1 MSRASHEVRPFG
13 PKSTLKTLL
22 ILAHSV
28 LLLLAFSVGLARAG
42 TQADTTDSEDFGIET
57 QFKVYPSP
65 IWGRTAGFAA
75 GVGYEVQ
82 NLMIPESRLLATA
95 KPGQFLGRY
104 TLTYFAADPFK
115 APLYGLANVYYE
127 TTGHQWYYGLGP
139 ASARSAQ
146 MAVEKHMVEAEARL
160 GFQLLNRRIFAQ
172 PVVKY
177 LRHDVDG
184 FEAYDKGATA
194 KLSAESLSNLLSAA
208 GMAPNSTDFYEGFGY
223 GLSAGVDLRDN
234 PIRTRKGLLVQ
245 GFANR
250 YDFGGT
256 PELAY
261 DQYGLSAYAFAP
273 VGLNTLALRVNTQL
287 TSDQGGAV
295 IPFFL
300 LPSLHGRMLPGYSWD
315 RFFGMDLFAVNVE
328 YIVPLFDLYRWVA
341 MDALLSLGAANV
353 YDDISEQ
360 FEPAVSFDK
369 RLEPGREKYPLRP
382 SAAAGF
388 QVESFTRFDL
398 DIRVLV
404 GWGTEGI
411 RLVKFGF
418 VQDLRDIELNS
429 R

>member
-1 MSRASHEVRPFG
+1 M
-13 PKSTLKTLL
+13 KTPL
-22 ILAHSV
+22 ILVHSSTI
-28 LLLLAFSVGLARAG
+28 LLTGFLLFGVAPAL
-42 TQADTTDSEDFGIET
+42 ADTYADTSRSENQRIET

-75 GVGYEVQ
+75 GVGYEIE
-82 NLMIPESRLLATA
+82 NLMLPGSRLLATA

-115 APLYGLANVYYE
+115 APVYGLANVYYE
-127 TTGHQWYYGLGP
+127 TTGHQWYYGVGP
-139 ASARSAQ
+139 ASARGAQ
-146 MAVEKHMVEAEARL
+146 MIIEKHMVEAEVRL
-160 GFQLLNRRIFAQ
+160 GLQPLNRRVFVQ

-184 FEAYDKGATA
+184 FKAYDTGATS
-194 KLSAESLSNLLSAA
+194 KLSPESLSNLLSSA
-208 GMAPNSTDFYEGFGY
+208 GMLPNSTDFYEGFGY
-223 GLSAGVDLRDN
+223 GLAAGIDLRDN
-234 PIRTRKGLLVQ
+234 PIRTGKGLLVQ

-250 YDFGGT
+250 YDFGGV
-256 PELAY
+256 PEPAY
-261 DQYGLSAYAFAP
+261 DQYGVSAYAYVP
-273 VGLNTLALRVNTQL
+273 VGTNTLALRVNTQL
-287 TSDQGGAV
+287 TSNRGEGD

-315 RFFGMDLFAVNVE
+315 RFFGMDLLAVNLE

-341 MDALLSLGAANV
+341 MDALVSVGAANV

-360 FEPAVSFDK
+360 FEPSVSFDK
-369 RLEPGREKYPLRP
+369 RLEPNQETYPLRP
-382 SAAAGF
+382 SAAVGF

-398 DIRVLV
+398 DIRVLL
-404 GWGTEGI
+404 GWGTEGM